1 MAGLQLPAREGQEAV
16 QGVEGR
22 SSDWVTSFIVV
33 TKVLCWELPGGDKT
47 GLGSLLGSHVRVQQD
62 SHRGH
67 VHLSAPQPPSFP
79 SWPLHRHTEHISA
92 PGPLHLPPLPGSY
105 SRRIPD
111 LLLLCLHVLA
121 GTLSSSEACR
131 AASILAS
138 LMLCSPFP
146 LQGFLPGVCHLPL

>member
-1 MAGLQLPAREGQEAV
+1 MAGLQLLAQESREAV

-47 GLGSLLGSHVRVQQD
+47 GLGSPLGSHVRVQQD
-62 SHRGH
+62 SHRGR

-79 SWPLHRHTEHISA
+79 SWPLHRHTGHIPA
-92 PGPLHLPPLPGSY
+92 PGPLPLLPLPGRY
-105 SRRIPD
+105 SRRTPD
-111 LLLLCLHVLA
+111 LLPLCLHVLA

-131 AASILAS
+131 ATSISASSRSVPPFHFRASSLA
-138 LMLCSPFP
+138 CAT
-146 LQGFLPGVCHLPL
+146 